1 MLSILSNIATII
13 GLLVSTLSLLYNFL
27 SHGENQYKVKDN
39 IKFIGQTLIQNALA
53 LIITYLILMIIYI
66 ILSYFIHEKEIF
78 QSIIF
83 IFETTLGL
91 VSFIIYILN
100 ELSIQKIGVR
110 IQYDTLKS

>member
-1 MLSILSNIATII
+1 
-13 GLLVSTLSLLYNFL
+13 
-27 SHGENQYKVKDN
+27 
-39 IKFIGQTLIQNALA
+39 
-53 LIITYLILMIIYI
+53 MIIYI

-83 IFETTLGL
+83 IFETILGL

>member
-1 MLSILSNIATII
+1 MH
-13 GLLVSTLSLLYNFL
+13 F
-27 SHGENQYKVKDN
+27 
-39 IKFIGQTLIQNALA
+39 
-53 LIITYLILMIIYI
+53 
-66 ILSYFIHEKEIF
+66 KEIF

>member
-1 MLSILSNIATII
+1 MQQNR
-13 GLLVSTLSLLYNFL
+13 
-27 SHGENQYKVKDN
+27 ENQYKVKDN

-53 LIITYLILMIIYI
+53 LIITYLILMTIYI
-66 ILSYFIHEKEIF
+66 ILSYFIHEKIF